1 LSTVS
6 DSKTQPRSRPLR
18 LRIHGW
24 TRWLHIYTS
33 MLSLI
38 VVLFFAV
45 TGITLN
51 HPEWILGGAESR
63 QEYTGQL
70 PSNWK
75 TGSEVDWVQVIE
87 YLRAEH
93 GLKGKA
99 HDNRSDNYEASVTY
113 SAPGYSA
120 DAFIQMETGQYTL
133 AVAAQGPVAA
143 LNDFHRGRDTGTA
156 WRWLIDV
163 SGAFLVLVALT
174 GLGMLLYLKKIRPG
188 ALVTVV
194 VGGII
199 MVALMQWL
207 V

>member
-1 LSTVS
+1 MSTVS
-6 DSKTQPRSRPLR
+6 DSKPQPRSRPLR
-18 LRIHGW
+18 LRIHAW

-33 MLSLI
+33 MLSLM
-38 VVLFFAV
+38 VVLFFSV

-51 HPEWILGGAESR
+51 HPEWILGGTESR
-63 QEYTGQL
+63 QEYKGQL
-70 PSNWK
+70 PSTWK

-93 GLKGKA
+93 HLKGKA
-99 HDNRSDNYEASVTY
+99 HDNRNDDYEASVTY

-120 DAFIQMETGQYTL
+120 DVFIQMETGQYTL
-133 AVAAQGPVAA
+133 AVAAQGAVAA
-143 LNDFHRGRDTGTA
+143 LNDFHRGRDTGNA
-156 WRWLIDV
+156 WRGLIDIA
-163 SGAFLVLVALT
+163 GAFLVLVALT

-188 ALVTVV
+188 ALITVV

-207 V
+207 A

>member
-1 LSTVS
+1 MSTVS
-6 DSKTQPRSRPLR
+6 DSKPQPRSRPLR
-18 LRIHGW
+18 LRVHTW
-24 TRWLHIYTS
+24 TRWLHIYSS

-38 VVLFFAV
+38 VVLFFSV

-70 PSNWK
+70 PSTWK

-99 HDNRSDNYEASVTY
+99 HDNRNDDYEASVTY

-120 DAFIQMETGQYTL
+120 DAFIQMETGQYSL
-133 AVAAQGPVAA
+133 AVAAQGTVAV

-156 WRWLIDV
+156 WRWLIDI

-188 ALVTVV
+188 ALVTVA
-194 VGGII
+194 VGGVV

>member
-1 LSTVS
+1 MSTVS
-6 DSKTQPRSRPLR
+6 DSKPHPRARPLR
-18 LRIHGW
+18 LKVHTW

-70 PSNWK
+70 PSSWK
-75 TGSEVDWVQVIE
+75 SGNQVDWVQVIE

-93 GLKGKA
+93 HLKGKA
-99 HDNRSDNYEASVTY
+99 HDNRSDDFEASVTY

-133 AVAAQGPVAA
+133 AVAAQGTVAV
-143 LNDFHRGRDTGTA
+143 LNDFHRGRDTGTG

-163 SGAFLVLVALT
+163 SGVFLVLVAIT

-188 ALVTVV
+188 ALATVV
-194 VGGII
+194 VGGVI
-199 MVALMQWL
+199 MAALMQWL
-207 V
+207 A